1 MAQQQ
6 AVVYGEEFPL
16 AASGGVPATTLAREA
31 LHEWLRQQFRKARK
45 DAIAAYAAEMA
56 GTNLDLES
64 DLQAA
69 AITTF

>member
-1 MAQQQ
+1 
-6 AVVYGEEFPL
+6 VV
-16 AASGGVPATTLAREA
+16 AATIPQGPEGRYC
-31 LHEWLRQQFRKARK
+31 
-45 DAIAAYAAEMA
+45 AYAAEMA